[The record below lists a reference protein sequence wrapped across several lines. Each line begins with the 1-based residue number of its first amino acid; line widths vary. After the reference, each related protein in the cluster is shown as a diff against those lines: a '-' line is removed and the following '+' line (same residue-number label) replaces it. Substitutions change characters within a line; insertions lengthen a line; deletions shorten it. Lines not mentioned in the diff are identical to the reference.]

1 MSDTEPENPA
11 DGLLWYDPECD
22 TTTTTIEETTTT
34 TVEEVEETT
43 TTTTTTT
50 EVEDT
55 TTTTTTCQLPEGLYN
70 LGPIFFDYITFAEPV
85 GTIYPRTIEE
95 VCYCNNNFDEA
106 IETSW
111 ISCLSDVEEPT
122 IGNYIY
128 DAANNC
134 LLPSGYYMN
143 DGVFLVIDGELISSD
158 FDNLLCSTTTTT
170 TIQE

>member
-1 MSDTEPENPA
+1 MKGKGTHGHYGKVYLVVSDTEPVNPT
-11 DGLLWYDPECD
+11 DGLLWFYPEC
-22 TTTTTIEETTTT
+22 
-34 TVEEVEETT
+34 ETT

-70 LGPIFFDYITFAEPV
+70 LGRAFFDYITFAEPV

-95 VCYCNNNFDEA
+95 ACYCYNNFDEA

-134 LLPSGYYMN
+134 LLPSGYYMTN
-143 DGVFLVIDGELISSD
+143 GVFLVIDGELISLEL
-158 FDNLLCSTTTTT
+158 FDSLCSTTTTT
-170 TIQE
+170 IQ